1 MKLDEEV
8 YWWWK
13 DNQADCQHWFVLQD
27 LLHAQYV
34 SHFERPQFSD
44 LVIECKEILASVG
57 NMLENMDAKGA
68 DTEPPAL
75 VEPKVVAEL
84 TLFQEEIS
92 SQSIEVE
99 KLPNEALVNLLAEP
113 N

>member
-1 MKLDEEV
+1 
-8 YWWWK
+8 
-13 DNQADCQHWFVLQD
+13 
-27 LLHAQYV
+27 
-34 SHFERPQFSD
+34 
-44 LVIECKEILASVG
+44 
-57 NMLENMDAKGA
+57 MLENMDAKGA
-68 DTEPPAL
+68 YTEPPAL